1 MNATRNRK
9 LMKRYPKR
17 IESEMMFSLYL
28 KSLLKEMKISC

>member
-17 IESEMMFSLYL
+17 IESEMMFNIYM
-28 KSLLKEMKISC
+28 KSFLKELLISC